1 MCASR
6 RSTSLRSDSSGGS
19 LGRPTPPQVYQMT
32 VHIFGA
38 VSSPTICVYAL
49 RRTAEDNAADFPN
62 VYRCV
67 LENFFVDNYLNSVET
82 EETAAENA
90 EELTAL
96 LARGGFPLTQ
106 WLSSSR
112 AFLAKI
118 PPEKRS
124 QPTLN
129 LDIDELPIERTL
141 GIIWD
146 AGRDVFQFVV
156 KKEEQ
161 PAAYTKRHVLSQTL
175 SVFDPLGFVSP
186 VTLIPKGM
194 IQDLWRQRDLKWD
207 DPLPDIFADAWQKW
221 RKQLHSI
228 EAVRVPRS
236 IKIPFKEVVDLNLH
250 IFVDASTK
258 GFGAV
263 VYQRTVYTDEETS
276 VQLVMSKA
284 RIAPLK
290 FLTIPRMELQ
300 AAVVGLRVG
309 LKVAEELRIPKTKC
323 WFWSDSQTVLQWI
336 NSTSRRYHVFVA
348 NRIAE
353 ILDDTSPVQWR
364 HVPGNLNPADELSR
378 GSQPEDF
385 VTSDT
390 WFTGPEFLRG
400 PENIWPSSN
409 LQLDQEDQEVV
420 SQHWISATQVQPVAC
435 KSSLYERIFSRYSE
449 MKKAVR
455 TVAWIRRLV
464 KPRAEKTLNAEEIR
478 RARIA
483 CIKMSQEHWFAQ
495 EIQDLKRNRQI
506 DRTSS
511 LLKHTPYLDND
522 GVLRV
527 GGRIDKAALDHERR
541 HPAILH
547 PKSKLTQALIR
558 EEHHEHHC
566 GVEQLLARLR
576 GEVWILD
583 PRRTIRNV
591 LRWCFKCQKARAQP
605 SIPLMAALPKERLTD
620 SIPPFTNTG
629 MDCFGPF
636 KVSVGRRLEK
646 RWVCLFTCL
655 GTRALHLEVIHQM
668 STDSFLMAWQ
678 RFYTRHGRPSTL
690 FCDNGK
696 NFVGGKRIMQDAEQT
711 RATRRQKLA
720 EGAEEGLNHDLFSRK
735 LADEGVEWKFSPPA
749 APHMGGV
756 WERLVKSCKIAIE
769 IEIGAKT
776 VPDEVFRTVM
786 ADVEALL
793 NARPLTHVSVDP
805 RDLEPITPNHLVYG
819 RAISYKPLVSCDSTD
834 LVSRQRIKIVQ
845 ALVQAI
851 WERWLK
857 EYLPNLIERKKWQM
871 ERENLKVNDI
881 VLMISENTPR
891 GKWPVGKVV
900 DVFVSSDGI
909 VRSAN
914 VKVGGS
920 VYKRPVAKLCI
931 LELCDRPTA

>member
-1 MCASR
+1 
-6 RSTSLRSDSSGGS
+6 
-19 LGRPTPPQVYQMT
+19 
-32 VHIFGA
+32 
-38 VSSPTICVYAL
+38 
-49 RRTAEDNAADFPN
+49 
-62 VYRCV
+62 
-67 LENFFVDNYLNSVET
+67 
-82 EETAAENA
+82 
-90 EELTAL
+90 
-96 LARGGFPLTQ
+96 
-106 WLSSSR
+106 
-112 AFLAKI
+112 
-118 PPEKRS
+118 
-124 QPTLN
+124 
-129 LDIDELPIERTL
+129 
-141 GIIWD
+141 
-146 AGRDVFQFVV
+146 
-156 KKEEQ
+156 
-161 PAAYTKRHVLSQTL
+161 
-175 SVFDPLGFVSP
+175 
-186 VTLIPKGM
+186 
-194 IQDLWRQRDLKWD
+194 
-207 DPLPDIFADAWQKW
+207 
-221 RKQLHSI
+221 
-228 EAVRVPRS
+228 
-236 IKIPFKEVVDLNLH
+236 
-250 IFVDASTK
+250 
-258 GFGAV
+258 
-263 VYQRTVYTDEETS
+263 
-276 VQLVMSKA
+276 
-284 RIAPLK
+284 
-290 FLTIPRMELQ
+290 
-300 AAVVGLRVG
+300 
-309 LKVAEELRIPKTKC
+309 
-323 WFWSDSQTVLQWI
+323 
-336 NSTSRRYHVFVA
+336 
-348 NRIAE
+348 
-353 ILDDTSPVQWR
+353 
-364 HVPGNLNPADELSR
+364 
-378 GSQPEDF
+378 
-385 VTSDT
+385 
-390 WFTGPEFLRG
+390 
-400 PENIWPSSN
+400 
-409 LQLDQEDQEVV
+409 
-420 SQHWISATQVQPVAC
+420 
-435 KSSLYERIFSRYSE
+435 
-449 MKKAVR
+449 
-455 TVAWIRRLV
+455 
-464 KPRAEKTLNAEEIR
+464 
-478 RARIA
+478 
-483 CIKMSQEHWFAQ
+483 MSQEHWFAQ
-495 EIQDLKRNRQI
+495 EIQDLKINRQI

-558 EEHHEHHC
+558 EEHNEHHC

-583 PRRTIRNV
+583 SRRTIHNV

-805 RDLEPITPNHLVYG
+805 CDLEPITPNHLVYG

-857 EYLPNLIERKKWQM
+857 EYLPNLIERKKW
-871 ERENLKVNDI
+871 
-881 VLMISENTPR
+881 
-891 GKWPVGKVV
+891 
-900 DVFVSSDGI
+900 
-909 VRSAN
+909 
-914 VKVGGS
+914 
-920 VYKRPVAKLCI
+920 
-931 LELCDRPTA
+931 